1 MGAEARIVSSIV
13 QEYMKRTPRS
23 KQRFDEAWKLMPA
36 GNTRIAVFMMPYPA
50 YIRGAEGTRI
60 WDIDGNEYVDFNFN
74 MTVLVLGHKH
84 PKVMEAILDQIECGT
99 SFGGPTEHEVELAKR
114 LVERIPS
121 AEMVRFTPS
130 GTEAVHQALRMAR
143 AYTKKDKIIKCEG
156 AYHGT
161 WDAVD
166 ISVFPT
172 PEEQGPPDNP
182 NRVPFSKGIPQGV
195 IENTLVVPFNNYELM
210 EKTIKENKDDLAAVL
225 LEPIQRGYPPKEGYL
240 EFVREITEQY
250 GIPLVFDEVVCYRV
264 GPGGAQEYYGVTPDI
279 TCLGKL
285 IGGGF
290 PIGAYVSSEELVKPF
305 SFETEEGPQMFFS
318 GTFNAFPLSMA
329 AGVATLDV
337 LTLDVYEKMNRLGE
351 EMRIGL
357 SEILSDMSINAQV
370 EGVGSFFH
378 IFWTTEKV
386 VDYRTLKTAD
396 TRIQNYFDLDSL
408 NRGIY
413 YRDHPNVSAVT
424 TRDDV
429 EKALEAARETIEL
442 LKPVIKEISPELFQ

>member
-1 MGAEARIVSSIV
+1 MSAEGKIVSEIV

-23 KQRFDEAWKLMPA
+23 KQRFDEAWKVMPGA
-36 GNTRIAVFMMPYPA
+36 NTRIAVFMMPYPA
-50 YIRGAEGTRI
+50 YIKGADGTSI
-60 WDIDGNEYVDFNFN
+60 WDIDDNDYADFNFN

-84 PKVMEAILDQIECGT
+84 PKVVEAINKQIECGT

-114 LVERIPS
+114 LIDRIPS
-121 AEMVRFTPS
+121 AEQVRFTPS
-130 GTEAVHQALRMAR
+130 GTEAVHQAIRLAR
-143 AYTKKDKIIKCEG
+143 TYTKKDKIIKCEG

-172 PEEQGPPDNP
+172 PEEQGPPENP
-182 NRVPFSKGIPQGV
+182 NRVPFSKGVPQGV
-195 IENTLVVPFNNYELM
+195 IDNTLVVPFNNFDLM

-225 LEPIQRGYPPKEGYL
+225 LEPMQRGYEPKEGYL
-240 EFVREITEQY
+240 ESVREITEQY

-264 GPGGAQEYYGVTPDI
+264 APGGAQEYYGVTPDI

-290 PIGAYVSSEELVKPF
+290 PVGAYVSSEEIMKQF
-305 SFETEEGPQMFFS
+305 SFELEEGPQLFFS

-329 AGVATLDV
+329 AGVATLDA
-337 LTLDVYEKMNRLGE
+337 LTPDVCKRMNSLGE
-351 EMRIGL
+351 EMRVGL
-357 SEILSDMSINAQV
+357 AEILADQNIEAHV
-370 EGVGSFFH
+370 GGVASFFH
-378 IFWTTEKV
+378 IFWTKEEV

-408 NRGIY
+408 TRGIY

-429 EKALEAARETIEL
+429 KKALEAAQQSIEL
-442 LKPVIKEISPELFQ
+442 LKPVIKEISPELM